1 MMKLVLLTVIGV
13 LFLISKIESSQKE
26 NIKKILKKVRE
37 NNKILNEIN
46 EKLNPLNRVREKNK
60 ILNEIKENLNPVI
73 RVRENN
79 KILNEINENLN
90 PVISKIESSPKENI
104 KKILKKVKEN
114 NKILNEI
121 NENLNPVIA
130 NGNGEWLGC
139 VGNFFGVDQFM
150 QPLFYNAG
158 QKA

>member
-1 MMKLVLLTVIGV
+1 MKLVLLTVIGV

-46 EKLNPLNRVREKNK
+46 
-60 ILNEIKENLNPVI
+60 ENLNPVI

-139 VGNFFGVDQFM
+139 VGNFGVDQFM

>member
-1 MMKLVLLTVIGV
+1 MKLVLLTVIGV

-26 NIKKILKKVRE
+26 NIKKILKK
-37 NNKILNEIN
+37 
-46 EKLNPLNRVREKNK
+46 
-60 ILNEIKENLNPVI
+60 
-73 RVRENN
+73 VRENN

-150 QPLFYNAG
+150 QPLFYNPG